1 MNHEDYKK
9 YHEAKDRAVKI
20 LRVLDAFDPI
30 TGRGLNE
37 DGSRDPKVLT
47 ADEQAVLPAYLNINK
62 STIEQTVDQHL
73 IKGIDAFGAYLEYAG
88 FSQEFLRDVPDKA
101 LSKIKDRKEREKI
114 EEMRF
119 GL

>member
-47 ADEQAVLPAYLNINK
+47 ADE
-62 STIEQTVDQHL
+62 
-73 IKGIDAFGAYLEYAG
+73 
-88 FSQEFLRDVPDKA
+88 
-101 LSKIKDRKEREKI
+101 
-114 EEMRF
+114 
-119 GL
+119 